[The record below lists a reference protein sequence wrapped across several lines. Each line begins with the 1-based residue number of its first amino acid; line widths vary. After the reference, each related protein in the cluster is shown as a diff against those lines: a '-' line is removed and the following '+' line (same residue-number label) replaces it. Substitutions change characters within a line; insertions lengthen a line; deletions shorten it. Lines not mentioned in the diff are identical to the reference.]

1 MVTAEDW
8 KQSVVWVGSRLP
20 SRLARR
26 NEAASAYDRD
36 ARVGSAWAPT
46 STPSLDRRV
55 IFQLTQKA
63 RDHLGLRS
71 SDLDESAANDPP
83 PLTNWYVN
91 VLTLRRHKVV
101 HITEATTFYTSM
113 ITDVRKGGLKYL
125 GGLARDVIVESMTND
140 GFGFPALRD
149 VIGQGLDRYTKTSSR
164 QVLGVMN
171 EQAAAFQAFVD
182 AHGGL
187 SEIRAPVANKK
198 LNAMIV
204 MPLKGVYTPRDAMA
218 QALAKLPT

>member
-1 MVTAEDW
+1 M
-8 KQSVVWVGSRLP
+8 
-20 SRLARR
+20 
-26 NEAASAYDRD
+26 
-36 ARVGSAWAPT
+36 
-46 STPSLDRRV
+46 

-101 HITEATTFYTSM
+101 HLTEATTFYTSM
-113 ITDVRKGGLKYL
+113 ITDVRKAGLKYL

-140 GFGFPALRD
+140 GLGCPGLRD
-149 VIGQGLDRYTKTSSR
+149 LVGQGLDTCTKTSSR

-171 EQAAAFQAFVD
+171 EQAAAFEAFV
-182 AHGGL
+182 ANHGGL
-187 SEIRAPVANKK
+187 AQIRVAAANTW
-198 LNAMIV
+198 LNQMIV
-204 MPLKGVYTPRDAMA
+204 LPLNNVYTPRDAMA